1 MKKNGFTLMEILAVI
16 AILAIIAI
24 IVTPLVVKTLNNA
37 REKAFLEDAITLKK
51 AANNYYY
58 ENNLSKDERLPLLVT
73 YSNSKASYCNNKPKL
88 EYSGK
93 NPYSGNI
100 YINNDGSVE
109 MRIYNQK
116 TGKCAVKTAEDK
128 EPHLED
134 LKQTECKLAK
144 KTC

>member
-24 IVTPLVVKTLNNA
+24 IVTPLVVKTLSNA

-73 YSNSKASYCNNKPKL
+73 YSNSKASYCNKPKL

-100 YINNDGSVE
+100 YINSDGSVE
-109 MRIYNQK
+109 MRIYSQK